1 MNEFDNQILWL
12 ATVIGDKTYYITS
25 SKIRDMYY
33 LWQDKK
39 GKPVQKKYQSN
50 DPTNLYKYCK
60 EWFNGNNIWYT
71 VSD

>member
-12 ATVIGDKTYYITS
+12 TTIIGDKTYYITS

-39 GKPVQKKYQSN
+39 GKPVQTKYQSN

-60 EWFNGNNIWYT
+60 E
-71 VSD
+71 